1 MLTAELAQHRT
12 AQSKIWL
19 EHLQPLAAVFSRRFR
34 KYLPKLP
41 YPIRGGTHP
50 NTAFAAALAIEYAQI
65 CGDAEL
71 LGIVC
76 TRMKEFFGS
85 DANCRAFEPNGNDF
99 HSPLLI
105 ELECMRRALNRR
117 EFLDWAGRFLPQL
130 ADREPRILF
139 EPAAV
144 TDRSD
149 PQIVHLDGLN
159 FSRAWCWRTF
169 AEALPKDDVRRKIA
183 QDAAEAHILVS
194 LPHIAADCMGEHW
207 LATYATLAL
216 TA

>member
-1 MLTAELAQHRT
+1 
-12 AQSKIWL
+12 
-19 EHLQPLAAVFSRRFR
+19 
-34 KYLPKLP
+34 LPKLP
-41 YPIRGGTHP
+41 YPVRSGTHA
-50 NTAFAAALAIEYAQI
+50 NTAFAAVLAIEYAQI

-71 LGIVC
+71 LEIVR

-99 HSPLLI
+99 HSPILV
-105 ELECMRRALNRR
+105 EVECMRRALDRS
-117 EFLDWAGRFLPQL
+117 EFLYWVGRFLPQL

-139 EPAAV
+139 EPVAV

-159 FSRAWCWRTF
+159 FSRGWCWRTF
-169 AEALPKDDVRRKIA
+169 ADAVPSGDVRRKIA
-183 QDAAEAHILVS
+183 RDAAEAHILVS
-194 LPHIAADCMGEHW
+194 LPHIAGDYAGEHW
-207 LATYATLAL
+207 LATFAALAL